1 MEVVFMNQFKLEIIS
16 SSSCPFAQRTRMAL
30 IEKGIE
36 FSLNE
41 IDLDN
46 KPDWFLKLSPYGKV
60 PVIRNGDYVVF
71 ESSIINE
78 YIEEIFPQKPLLP
91 QNPEDRAAARVWID
105 FANVRFAPQIYK
117 ILLAQSEHLQGEHA
131 RRLNDALLM
140 MEHQGLAKRSSG
152 PYWLGEK
159 LSLVDLTFYPH
170 LQRFCALQ
178 HYRNFDIPD
187 ECGALREW
195 LTKMEESYCVQ
206 VTKMSEDKLIK
217 SWAKYAFN
225 TSTGTTADD
234 MREVD

>member
-1 MEVVFMNQFKLEIIS
+1 MNKKEIEVIS

-30 IEKGIE
+30 IEKEIE
-36 FSLNE
+36 FSLTE

-131 RRLNDALLM
+131 RKLTDAILM
-140 MEHQGLAKRSSG
+140 MEHQGLAKRSGG
-152 PYWLGEK
+152 PYWLGDN

-178 HYRNFDIPD
+178 HYRNFGIPD
-187 ECGALREW
+187 ECVKLKEW

-234 MREVD
+234 MREVN

>member
-1 MEVVFMNQFKLEIIS
+1 MNKNEIEIIS

-30 IEKGIE
+30 IEKEIE
-36 FSLNE
+36 FSLTE

-117 ILLAQSEHLQGEHA
+117 ILLAQSHRLITILFAYIHL
-131 RRLNDALLM
+131 R
-140 MEHQGLAKRSSG
+140 
-152 PYWLGEK
+152 
-159 LSLVDLTFYPH
+159 
-170 LQRFCALQ
+170 
-178 HYRNFDIPD
+178 I
-187 ECGALREW
+187 
-195 LTKMEESYCVQ
+195 
-206 VTKMSEDKLIK
+206 
-217 SWAKYAFN
+217 
-225 TSTGTTADD
+225 
-234 MREVD
+234 

>member
-1 MEVVFMNQFKLEIIS
+1 MNKNEIEIIS

-30 IEKGIE
+30 IEKEIE
-36 FSLNE
+36 FSLTE

-117 ILLAQSEHLQGEHA
+117 IL
-131 RRLNDALLM
+131 
-140 MEHQGLAKRSSG
+140 
-152 PYWLGEK
+152 
-159 LSLVDLTFYPH
+159 
-170 LQRFCALQ
+170 
-178 HYRNFDIPD
+178 
-187 ECGALREW
+187 
-195 LTKMEESYCVQ
+195 
-206 VTKMSEDKLIK
+206 
-217 SWAKYAFN
+217 
-225 TSTGTTADD
+225 
-234 MREVD
+234 

>member
-1 MEVVFMNQFKLEIIS
+1 MNKNEIEIIS

-30 IEKGIE
+30 IEKEIE
-36 FSLNE
+36 FSLTE

-117 ILLAQSEHLQGEHA
+117 ILLAQSGHLQSEHA
-131 RRLNDALLM
+131 RKLTDALLM

-152 PYWLGEK
+152 PYWLGDN

-187 ECGALREW
+187 DCEKLREW
-195 LTKMEESYCVQ
+195 LSIMEESYCVQ
-206 VTKMSEDKLIK
+206 VTKLSKDKLIK

-225 TSTGTTADD
+225 TSAGTTADD
-234 MREVD
+234 MREVN